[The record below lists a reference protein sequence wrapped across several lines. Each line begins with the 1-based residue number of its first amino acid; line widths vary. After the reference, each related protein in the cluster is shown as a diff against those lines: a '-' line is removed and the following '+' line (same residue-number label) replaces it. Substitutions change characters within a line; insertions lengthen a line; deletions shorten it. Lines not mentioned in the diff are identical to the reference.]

1 MLSNNLVNEATR
13 NTSVSHA
20 VNHIRDSN
28 VVVFPI
34 GSNNIVS
41 ASSHNQRKQR
51 PVVRQTSDPI
61 KDEKT
66 LIEIEKCLKSNGKYG
81 ERNWLIFVLGI
92 HLGRRCGDILNLKIK
107 DVYDGYKVRE
117 DLFFIREEKT
127 EKVAQLGFCDSVVQA
142 ITNYLSSFKQLD
154 MDGYLFPSQK
164 GGSLSRKSYW
174 RIMKGIQK
182 ELDLNFHFST
192 HSMRK
197 TWAYTLYQEY
207 KDVKF
212 VGGADIV
219 DRLQFMLNHSSRL
232 MTLRYIGINDE
243 SIHQVYK
250 NHTIGLV
257 KELFPVEQQV

>member
-1 MLSNNLVNEATR
+1 MNVAYN
-13 NTSVSHA
+13 NTSI
-20 VNHIRDSN
+20 NTSN
-28 VVVFPI
+28 IVIFPT
-34 GSNNIVS
+34 GSNCES
-41 ASSHNQRKQR
+41 ANNNHKTSSHDERKQR

-92 HLGRRCGDILNLKIK
+92 NVGRRCGDILNLKIK
-107 DVYDGYKVRE
+107 DVYDGCKVRE
-117 DLFFIREEKT
+117 GLIYIREEKT
-127 EKVAQLGFCDSVVQA
+127 EKVAQIAFNDATRQA
-142 ITNYLSSFKQLD
+142 IASYLNTFDEID